1 MVGTTEPLVT
11 FLDNWYVIISV
22 LGKRITFRI
31 PMHDAVDASFCAPRS
46 LPRHERAVFPIQ
58 YQRNETDLSRASHR
72 RVRAPMLMLGVGAA
86 MASSRDKF
94 MPIHRETFR
103 SLYAK

>member
-1 MVGTTEPLVT
+1 MLLSVRPVP
-11 FLDNWYVIISV
+11 FLATRE
-22 LGKRITFRI
+22 L
-31 PMHDAVDASFCAPRS
+31 SFLFS
-46 LPRHERAVFPIQ
+46 
-58 YQRNETDLSRASHR
+58 YQRNETDLYRELPHR

-103 SLYAK
+103 SLYAKRYMISSSRLPIALGVWNRGGVDR